1 MTMPK
6 QAKTTGEHI
15 IELYGHITGL
25 KKELCHIKDNHLR
38 HLKEDIQ
45 NIRVE
50 LSEGQDKMHNK
61 MDTLTKMIISGLG
74 SIIILVITMVLKFY
88 HII

>member
-1 MTMPK
+1 MPK

-25 KKELCHIKDNHLR
+25 KKEICHIKDNHLR

-45 NIRVE
+45 NVRRE
-50 LSEGQDKMHNK
+50 LSEGQDKMSNK
-61 MDTLTKMIISGLG
+61 MDTLTKMIISGMG
-74 SIIILVITMVLKFY
+74 SIIILVITMILKY
-88 HII
+88 YKIL